1 MLCVLQVY
9 RDTCEQGNKAAS
21 HMLFSA
27 LRLYNFRDAVCL
39 RLFLAN
45 YTMVAL
51 MARHLLCC
59 AGPPRTTMRLGG
71 ACVDNVSTPRVAVG
85 NMCYSPSCFSSSMG
99 GSLSL
104 YGARAAQCASTG
116 AHMYYSPSCLL
127 SSMGGSL
134 FVQCP
139 SGTCAS
145 SGAHHVL

>member
-1 MLCVLQVY
+1 LLCVLQVY
-9 RDTCEQGNKAAS
+9 RDACEQGNKAAS
-21 HMLFSA
+21 HMPFSA
-27 LRLYNFRDAVCL
+27 LWLYNSREVVCL
-39 RLFLAN
+39 WLFLAN
-45 YTMVAL
+45 YTRVAL
-51 MARHLLCC
+51 MVSHLLCC
-59 AGPPRTTMRLGG
+59 AGPLRTTMRLGG
-71 ACVDNVSTPRVAVG
+71 ACVDNVATPRVAVC
-85 NMCYSPSCFSSSMG
+85 NMCCSPSCFSSSMG

-104 YGARAAQCASTG
+104 YSARAAQCASSG